1 MLKYFLMAIAVVV
14 GMGIPLQGAINAQ
27 MGKALQNPLMGTF
40 VSFTGGLTAIGLIL
54 LCTTPGIPA
63 WVAPRSTP
71 WYLYCGGLPGVVFV
85 TTTLL
90 LFPRIGA
97 TNALAGFLVGQFL
110 ASLAFD
116 HFGWLGVQERPISFL
131 RVIGVCLLIAGMLLV
146 AKGDRVVASDNAA
159 PADQAQGDDAIATQP
174 DEAS

>member
-1 MLKYFLMAIAVVV
+1 MLKYLLMGVAVIV
-14 GMGIPLQGAINAQ
+14 GTGLPLQGAINAQ
-27 MGKALQNPLMGTF
+27 MGKTLQNPLLATF
-40 VSFTGGLTAIGLIL
+40 VSFSGGLLAIGLIL
-54 LCTTPGIPA
+54 AFTTPGIPA
-63 WVAPRSTP
+63 WNAGRETP

-116 HFGWLGVQERPISFL
+116 HFGWMNVPTRPITTIRIVGVAFL
-131 RVIGVCLLIAGMLLV
+131 VFGMLLV
-146 AKGDRVVASDNAA
+146 SQGKDAKAASE
-159 PADQAQGDDAIATQP
+159 PSQAKQATT
-174 DEAS
+174 D